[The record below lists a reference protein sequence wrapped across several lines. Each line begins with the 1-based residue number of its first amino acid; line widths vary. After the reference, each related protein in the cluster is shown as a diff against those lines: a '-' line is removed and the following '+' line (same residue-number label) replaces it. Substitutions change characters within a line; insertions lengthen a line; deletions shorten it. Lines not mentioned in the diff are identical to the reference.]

1 MPVPF
6 PDLTIH
12 CFTLSVALST
22 CRRVLEMLPKKGRV
36 GAMNANLARVAKLL
50 GNAMGVY
57 KSSVGYPITSCKDRI
72 FGSSYAL
79 AFVL

>member
-1 MPVPF
+1 
-6 PDLTIH
+6 
-12 CFTLSVALST
+12 
-22 CRRVLEMLPKKGRV
+22 
-36 GAMNANLARVAKLL
+36 MNANLARVAKLL